1 MVNDAAAALEA
12 ANEKIADCIAA
23 IDALDDSNDAYIK
36 ANERLKKQIAEQQK
50 QIAQLYILLN
60 NRINEIAEL
69 EADKKTL
76 INVVKNKS
84 DFHATKDA
92 MRIAELEAQMPK
104 EGECKKLLRS
114 QWINYYECSICGNR
128 FDDAVNYCPHC
139 GARMRGEK
147 QC

>member
-1 MVNDAAAALEA
+1 MMENTEIIKALRWCGSEDERHEMCVDESYRCPMWNEDRITDDCKAELMRAAADALEA
-12 ANEKIADCIAA
+12 ADEKITDCVAA

-36 ANERLKKQIAEQQK
+36 ENERLKK
-50 QIAQLYILLN
+50 
-60 NRINEIAEL
+60 RIE
-69 EADKKTL
+69 
-76 INVVKNKS
+76 
-84 DFHATKDA
+84 
-92 MRIAELEAQMPK
+92 ELEAQMPK